1 MELSTILYLCYTYWN
16 YDLFALFEEAITN
29 QSNIKSIRNMAK
41 YSRHIK
47 IYRKTKDRNYK
58 VFEYQSINLAPG
70 DV

>member
-1 MELSTILYLCYTYWN
+1 
-16 YDLFALFEEAITN
+16 
-29 QSNIKSIRNMAK
+29 MAK

-58 VFEYQSINLAPG
+58 VFEYQSINLAPS